1 MLEKVWGKCYI
12 YPEEV
17 GKLSELNFPKSM
29 SVAHVHT
36 QTSYLSGGWGW
47 QI

>member
-1 MLEKVWGKCYI
+1 MLENVWGKCYI

-17 GKLSELNFPKSM
+17 GKLSQLNFPKSM
-29 SVAHVHT
+29 SAAHAHT
-36 QTSYLSGGWGW
+36 QTSLSGGWRW